1 MRRHANEACYG
12 AGERTWRGEGEQEK
26 LRARADLKCKQRDSD
41 AIHKSDLAP
50 SSSEKVEKQ
59 SRAYYLIS
67 GIANAGCISLE
78 DIIVL
83 YYYIMIKLSW

>member
-41 AIHKSDLAP
+41 AIHKSDLAL

-59 SRAYYLIS
+59 NYLIS

-83 YYYIMIKLSW
+83 HYYIMIKLSW

>member
-12 AGERTWRGEGEQEK
+12 AGERTWRGA
-26 LRARADLKCKQRDSD
+26 RARADLKCKQGDSD
-41 AIHKSDLAP
+41 AIHKSDLAL

-83 YYYIMIKLSW
+83 HYYIMIKLSW